1 MSEEKWSKEQIFQSD
16 ANEEYGVAYKFS
28 KSKIPLGRK
37 TKIFFPL
44 MFIVLFAGICAM
56 GSSVFSGIIKVN
68 SQNNDVVKLEHT
80 NYYAVSTGTFS
91 SIELA
96 SEIAGKI
103 KDLGGAGYVYNKNGE
118 YNVLMYVYSSRED
131 ALSVSQKVNEQGFN
145 TSLFT
150 FDCNAKSY
158 DLNLSSEDKQT
169 LKNAITSF
177 DDIYL
182 KLYTISNNYDNKQS
196 TISASRLEIVS
207 IQKEFERMYSKF
219 LTTFTNTNSELITKL
234 IKKLDIVSSEL
245 DLLVDPLSLDSNFQS
260 LIKHSCIN
268 IVVARYEL

>member
-56 GSSVFSGIIKVN
+56 GSSVFSGIVKVN

-103 KDLGGAGYVYNKNGE
+103 KGLGGAGYVYNKNGE

-150 FDCNAKSY
+150 FDCKAKSY

-268 IVVARYEL
+268 LVVARYEL